1 MRTTELLLGID
12 LNMEDKIDLLLFK
25 VGNLEKKVDQLQKI
39 LEAHKVEHGFAKMQ
53 DGGVNSQF
61 GGQQSSGGMPQG
73 MPQGMPGMG
82 GGMGQG
88 YQMPG
93 QGMPMQDPSRPPGM

>member
-1 MRTTELLLGID
+1 MRITELLLGID
-12 LNMEDKIDLLLFK
+12 LNMEDKLDLLLFK
-25 VGNLEKKVDQLQKI
+25 VGNLEKKVDQLQKT

-53 DGGVNSQF
+53 AGGVNSQF
-61 GGQQSSGGMPQG
+61 VQQQSSGG

-93 QGMPMQDPSRPPGM
+93 QGMPMQDPTRPPGM